1 MRREE
6 NNAPID
12 PMEDLRAELL
22 RLQRQFR
29 LLEDDRNAYREETE
43 YSLSKQRETIKVLND
58 EHDEL
63 AKDNKLAGST
73 RVKNDDAENTEK
85 LIGLLHE
92 EANVKVNMADQKVKL
107 DTVNRNI
114 GDLLTSSDAKRKK
127 MGGCKESERKTK
139 EMNKMRM
146 VMENRLNEASK
157 KFNMALAENN
167 KMRQEIDHIKIQRK
181 KFDDLHKKLT
191 SMFNGKKKE
200 KDSLIG
206 TATALFNS
214 RDEAHHRMQM
224 LREKSERD
232 IGQYNADLKDLL
244 RVIDHDKTLH
254 DFMATKTVERSE
266 MYEASIQGRKEK
278 KLQDY
283 VKTLQGQ
290 VDSFEEIFNQLIDVS
305 GEEDVTEMVN
315 KFILVEDENFATFN
329 YIKDQTQKIQE
340 KEAAIQAF
348 KEQISKMNVDDK
360 VIDAERQQIHDRLL
374 QEEKDTN
381 IVIQK
386 HVQRA
391 KEGQEKI
398 DRISKSVDTLFDT
411 VGISRSA
418 RNNLL
423 AGSKITNDNILQWI
437 GLIEQRSSELIQA
450 KALSSTKYR
459 PEGASE
465 PVADTANKTF
475 NTIGKMIH
483 FIVNPPSIHADQT
496 GGEQPSTVGDASRPL
511 SSKETR
517 ALVATMAKIEK
528 DKKVQTDTTA
538 KKSVKAE

>member
-6 NNAPID
+6 QNVQND

-29 LLEDDRNAYREETE
+29 LLEDDRSAYREETE
-43 YSLSKQRETIKVLND
+43 YALQKQRETIKVLNE

-63 AKDNKLAGST
+63 AKDNKLAGGT
-73 RVKNDDAENTEK
+73 KVINYDAENTQNLK
-85 LIGLLHE
+85 NLLHE
-92 EANVKVNMADQKVKL
+92 EGEVNVEMAEHKIKL
-107 DTVNRNI
+107 DTVNRKI
-114 GDLLTSSDAKRKK
+114 KDLLTTSDVQRMK

-146 VMENRLNEASK
+146 VMENRLNEANK

-191 SMFNGKKKE
+191 KMFKEKKKE
-200 KDSLIG
+200 KDFLIE

-214 RDEAHHRMQM
+214 RDEAHNRMQS

-232 IGQYNADLKDLL
+232 ITQYNAELKDLL

-254 DFMATKTVERSE
+254 EFMATKTVERAE
-266 MYEASIQGRKEK
+266 MYEATIQGRKEK
-278 KLQDY
+278 KLRDY

-290 VDSFEEIFNQLIDVS
+290 VDNFEEIFNQLIDVS

-315 KFILVEDENFATFN
+315 KFILIEDENFATFN

-340 KEAAIQAF
+340 KEAAIAAF
-348 KEQISKMNVDDK
+348 NEQISKMNVDEK

-374 QEEKDTN
+374 QEEKDTMYET
-381 IVIQK
+381 QK
-386 HVQRA
+386 HTQRT
-391 KEGQEKI
+391 KEGQDKI
-398 DRISKSVDTLFDT
+398 DKIAKSVDHLFD
-411 VGISRSA
+411 VVNCSRST

-423 AGSKITNDNILQWI
+423 AGSKITNGNILQWI
-437 GLIEQRSSELIQA
+437 GLIEQRCSELIQA
-450 KALSSTKYR
+450 KALSTTKYK
-459 PEGASE
+459 PEGTAE
-465 PVADTANKTF
+465 PPAEVPQVSL

-483 FIVNPPSIHADQT
+483 FLVNPPSINADAT
-496 GGEQPSTVGDASRPL
+496 ENQPSTHGDASRPL
-511 SSKETR
+511 STRETR
-517 ALVATMAKIEK
+517 ALVATMAKIDKEK
-528 DKKVQTDTTA
+528 ILQAEAGKKA
-538 KKSVKAE
+538 VKVLE